1 MQVGRNLSKGLQ
13 IVVQARKI
21 KIFRVMGEVRSYSG
35 ISEISNTIQQLLCL
49 KFMSKNVLFN
59 EIFYKNASF
68 IRLDQYLPAT

>member
-1 MQVGRNLSKGLQ
+1 MQVRRNLSKGLQ

-35 ISEISNTIQQLLCL
+35 ISEISNKIQQLLCL

-59 EIFYKNASF
+59 KISYKNTSC
-68 IRLDQYLPAT
+68 IRQDRYLPIT